1 LLRNGDR
8 ATTPLEVG
16 PMPSFDV
23 VSKVPWVEVDN
34 ALNQTKKEIA
44 QRYDF
49 KDTNTSLEKNDEGI
63 VIVANSEG
71 RVEAALDVLKG
82 KFVKR
87 SVSLKHIDPQKVQPA
102 GGSTQRQVVKIKE
115 GIDKDN
121 ARKIIDA
128 IKAAKLKVQAAIH
141 DDTVRVTG
149 KNRDDLQA
157 TIKLLRGG
165 DWPVELQYVNFRE

>member
-1 LLRNGDR
+1 
-8 ATTPLEVG
+8 
-16 PMPSFDV
+16 MPSFDV

-34 ALNQTKKEIA
+34 ALNQTKKELA

-49 KDTNTSLEKNDEGI
+49 KDTNTSIEKTEEGI

-71 RVEAALDVLKG
+71 RVEAALDVLQG

-87 SVSLKHIDPQKVQPA
+87 GVSLKHIDPQKVLPA
-102 GGSTQRQVVKIKE
+102 GGNTQRQLLKIRE

-128 IKAAKLKVQAAIH
+128 IKASKIRVQPAIH
-141 DDTVRVTG
+141 DDTVRVSG
-149 KNRDDLQA
+149 KNRDDLQDVIRA
-157 TIKLLRGG
+157 LRGG
-165 DWPVELQYVNFRE
+165 DFPVELQFVNFRE